1 MKTADIYLLYVLL
14 NSAKGSIKIPKLLRH
29 LFEQYENLNIDIFLN
44 IFDFACTPKEEII
57 VDSELSH
64 MISVHNESQR
74 TKVI

>member
-1 MKTADIYLLYVLL
+1 MDIYLLHILL
-14 NSAKGSIKIPKLLRH
+14 HSALGNIDIKIPKLLRH
-29 LFEQYENLNIDIFLN
+29 LFEKYENLNIDIFLN

-64 MISVHNESQR
+64 MINVHNDSQR